1 MNKSFIQ
8 IILLSV
14 VVLVVQIFIP
24 GFNFKN
30 FKELSKKMSTIEEEL
45 IQVNSKSG
53 QDPLNFPIKLDN
65 KIAALVR
72 VVSSVDAKPT
82 AQSHQVLGDL
92 VAQAESHY
100 TQLDQVLN
108 NDLLQFNEMVSK
120 AEIPA
125 VMIGSEDPELIWP
138 KKR

>member
-1 MNKSFIQ
+1 M
-8 IILLSV
+8 ILILQKKK
-14 VVLVVQIFIP
+14 VLNIKI
-24 GFNFKN
+24 
-30 FKELSKKMSTIEEEL
+30 SAIEEEL
-45 IQVNSKSG
+45 IQVISKSR
-53 QDPLNFPIKLDN
+53 QDPLNYPIKLDN

-72 VVSSVDAKPT
+72 VVSSVDANPT
-82 AQSHQVLGDL
+82 AQSHQVLGNL

-125 VMIGSEDPELIWP
+125 GMIGSEDPKLIWP
-138 KKR
+138 KER